1 MISKEEF
8 IDILNKSYSITQL
21 FKMLGFSARGIHQRT
36 INRYNK
42 LFNVDIRKQIEEN
55 KLNKELNKPK
65 EIHICK
71 NCGKEFEEK
80 YSKWSDGNFCCK
92 KCALSYSTKEKRK
105 EINEK
110 VSKTLKDYYK
120 TNNNINKGKKSSV
133 IHQDIDK
140 KVKIKKLNKRIYKQ
154 IFVDWECPYCG
165 KIIQLKPYEAKRRK
179 FCSGT
184 CRNNYNNK
192 FNNGQI
198 SKAEK
203 LLNERLINEFKNLI
217 INRND
222 RIVLNGLE
230 LDFYFPELNFAIEWN
245 GIYHYKDVHKNGT
258 LEKIIKKD
266 NIKQQLCKEK
276 NIDLYIVKDL
286 NSNKKYI
293 IEEINKIIEYI
304 KNILNKRGEKESS

>member
-1 MISKEEF
+1 MEKEEF
-8 IDILNKSYSITQL
+8 IELLNKSYSITQL
-21 FKMLGFSARGIHQRT
+21 FKLMGFSARGIHQRT
-36 INRYNK
+36 IDKYNK
-42 LFNVDIRKQIEEN
+42 LFDVDIRKQIEEN
-55 KLNKELNKPK
+55 KLNKKLNQPK

-71 NCGKEFEEK
+71 SCGKEFMEK
-80 YSKWSDGNFCCK
+80 YSKYSDGNFCCRS
-92 KCALSYSTKEKRK
+92 CANKYSSNVKRK

-110 VSKTLKDYYK
+110 VSKTLKEYYK
-120 TNNNINKGKKSSV
+120 MHDHPHLGKISPKKGK
-133 IHQDIDK
+133 ITLID
-140 KVKIKKLNKRIYKQ
+140 
-154 IFVDWECPYCG
+154 WMCPYCG
-165 KIIQLKPYEAKRRK
+165 NIIKIKPSLSKKRK
-179 FCSGT
+179 FCCGT

-192 FNNGQI
+192 FNNRQI

-245 GIYHYKDVHKNGT
+245 GIYHYKDVHKDGT

-293 IEEINKIIEYI
+293 NEEINKIIEYI
-304 KNILNKRGEKESS
+304 KNKLGV